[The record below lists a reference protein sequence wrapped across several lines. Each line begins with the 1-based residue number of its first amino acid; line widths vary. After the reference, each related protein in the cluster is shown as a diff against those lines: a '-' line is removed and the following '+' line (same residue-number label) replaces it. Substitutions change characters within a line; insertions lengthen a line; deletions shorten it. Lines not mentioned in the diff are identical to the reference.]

1 MKKIIFLSLTAIF
14 VFISSCSY
22 AIEASSI
29 LNFESSVTF
38 DSRGNEWTAYGNP
51 VLSNAE
57 SHSGGNVLYLDGN
70 SYIQAKDTKPFDFPG
85 EFTLSAWIYPQ
96 KLVTDHY
103 GGESF
108 SIFSRWF
115 HGIRTLYLIDIGDG
129 KLSFYSDFAGAI
141 SLVSKSSVPLNQW
154 THIAVTRDSNNVMRL
169 FINGKL
175 EAEKTIARDFSST
188 DYPMTI
194 GASSNAMRKSIGC
207 IEDCA
212 VYKKCLYTSDFDVS
226 GYAHKGEVKKN
237 ENENENANL
246 KNEKNFSVADEI
258 RKFKSL
264 LDDGIITQ
272 EEFDAQK
279 KKLLGL

>member
-1 MKKIIFLSLTAIF
+1 MKKIIFPALIAIF

-29 LNFESSVTF
+29 LNFETSVTF
-38 DSRGNEWTAYGNP
+38 DSRGNEWTAYGSP
-51 VLSNAE
+51 RISKAE

-129 KLSFYSDFAGAI
+129 KLSFYSDFAGAV
-141 SLVSKSSVPLNQW
+141 SLVSKSSVHLNQW

-226 GYAHKGEVKKN
+226 EYMHKGEVKKN
-237 ENENENANL
+237 ENENANV